1 MAMTNIE
8 NRQQNDAY
16 RLIADTNTSFFLT
29 GKAGTGKTTF
39 LRKVQREVNKTFIV
53 VAPTGIAAI
62 NAGGVT
68 IHSFFGL
75 PCRVLAGDVR
85 GSIRLEKI
93 ALINRADTIIV
104 DEVSMVRADLVDA
117 MDFNLRRITHVNLPF
132 GGKQMVF
139 VGDIFQLPPVVRDA
153 DRKTLEDIYG
163 EGSPFFFK
171 AKVFRGNALPTI
183 EFQTVYRQDDKK
195 FLEVLND
202 IRCGV
207 CSDGDLDVLNA
218 RVCEPDGNDFVITLS
233 SVNSEAEKIN
243 RRRLD
248 ALPGRSFSYEGKV
261 CNSFKEKDLP
271 VDRCLELKVGA
282 QVMMC
287 RNDMAGR
294 WANGSLGRI
303 SSLSSNSIE
312 VELENGTKCKVE
324 RVKWDNCKYV
334 CGDAGSVQ
342 KEVLGTYSQYP
353 VKLAWAITVHKSQGL
368 TFSQM
373 RLDLTRG
380 MFQAGQLYVALSRV
394 RSLGGLYLASPVK
407 RGHIMQDNEIIR
419 FAETF
424 NDEDKIN
431 QAYNRSK
438 ATYPLLRDGK
448 NDEAA
453 ALCLGRAKQFALDG
467 KRRDAIDE
475 IKFFLNIVIDDT
487 SMMGETKEMRL
498 LKGETNCTYFLNSIF
513 CLYGNRY
520 DEAIDYADRI
530 LARRNCREAEYV
542 KSRALVMLGRWKEAD
557 AVNCSIL
564 SGLGMGFDAKF
575 FFNAAVVNELHTED
589 SGLWLLQKILLVYR
603 KHQQTVCTL
612 REFMKK
618 EGMRLPE
625 EEDSGSVV
633 EAFNSGMDAE
643 AFKKVLADYVVEEP
657 KSYLKLIWLIGAE
670 DFK

>member
-1 MAMTNIE
+1 MTNIE
-8 NRQQNDAY
+8 NKQQNDAY

-39 LRKVQREVNKTFIV
+39 LRKVQREVKKTFIV

-85 GSIRLEKI
+85 GNIRMEKM

-104 DEVSMVRADLVDA
+104 DEVSMVRADIVDA
-117 MDFNLRRITHVNLPF
+117 MDFNLRRVTNVNLPF
-132 GGKQMVF
+132 GGKQVVF

-153 DRKTLEDIYG
+153 DRRTLEDIYG

-171 AKVFRGNALPTI
+171 AKAFRGNALPTI

-195 FLEVLND
+195 FLGVLND
-202 IRCGV
+202 IRRGV

-218 RVCEPDGNDFVITLS
+218 RVCEPDGSGFVITLS

-248 ALPGRSFSYEGKV
+248 ALPGRSFRYEGKV

-294 WANGSLGRI
+294 WANGSLGKI

-312 VELENGTKCKVE
+312 VELENGMKCKVE
-324 RVKWDNCKYV
+324 RVKWDNCQYV
-334 CGDAGSVQ
+334 CGDAGSVK

-368 TFSQM
+368 TFNRM
-373 RLDLTRG
+373 RLDLTHG

-407 RGHIMQDNEIIR
+407 RGHIMQDNEICR

-424 NDEDKIN
+424 NDENKIS
-431 QAYNRSK
+431 QAYERSK
-438 ATYPLLRDGK
+438 ATYSLLRDGK

-453 ALCLGRAKQFALDG
+453 ALCLGRAKQFAMCG
-467 KRRDAIDE
+467 KQRDAIDE
-475 IKFFLNIVIDDT
+475 IRYFLNVVIDDT
-487 SMMGETKEMRL
+487 AVMESTKDMHL
-498 LKGETNCTYFLNSIF
+498 LEGETNCTYFLNSVF

-542 KSRALVMLGRWKEAD
+542 KSRALAMLGRWKEAD

-564 SGLGMGFDAKF
+564 SSLGMGFDAKS
-575 FFNAAVVNELHTED
+575 FFNAAVVNELHTKD
-589 SGLWLLQKILLVYR
+589 SGLWLLQTILFVYK
-603 KHQQTVCTL
+603 KHLPTVCML
-612 REFMKK
+612 RKFMKK
-618 EGMRLPE
+618 RGMSLPE
-625 EEDSGSVV
+625 KEDCGGVV
-633 EAFNSGMDAE
+633 EAFNSDLDAE
-643 AFKKVLADYVVEEP
+643 DFKKVLAESVEAE
-657 KSYLKLIWLIGAE
+657 SENYLKLVRLIAME